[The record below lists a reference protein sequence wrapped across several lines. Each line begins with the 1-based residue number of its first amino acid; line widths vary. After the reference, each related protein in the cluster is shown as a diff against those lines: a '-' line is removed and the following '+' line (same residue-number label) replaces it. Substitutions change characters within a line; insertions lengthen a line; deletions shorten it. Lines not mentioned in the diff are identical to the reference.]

1 MKTTRECVCFA
12 YFVDDLFIGW
22 YSDSFGTIG
31 KQPKIYGNSKEQ
43 LSTVKTNFD
52 YKMQRINETSFSSE
66 LAKIPND
73 GKEHVEVLRLI
84 IFQDEKALK
93 GRNVELRMVVCP
105 VYDGP
110 NLDFDR
116 EAWKKVIEYQI
127 ELKRSLGIYDIP
139 AGTMKRMQALQS
151 FEKENP
157 EPKYNGWIYAD
168 SALSASWAAIEPT
181 KFVKVFKGT
190 GFYNIEKIKNVE
202 SNEEAIETGD
212 VTMLSSEEV

>member
-139 AGTMKRMQALQS
+139 A
-151 FEKENP
+151 
-157 EPKYNGWIYAD
+157 
-168 SALSASWAAIEPT
+168 
-181 KFVKVFKGT
+181 
-190 GFYNIEKIKNVE
+190 
-202 SNEEAIETGD
+202 
-212 VTMLSSEEV
+212 